1 MLTSNICEKNLVF
14 LVKTH
19 HVLPNEVFL
28 KQRFHLVAIQT
39 LLQTKITFLYPFP
52 RFMQLSNFPTY
63 ISTSFKHKGVPD
75 LVKELSNQ
83 TDRGDTYWY
92 HILVK

>member
-14 LVKTH
+14 LVTTH

-39 LLQTKITFLYPFP
+39 LLQIEITFLYPFP
-52 RFMQLSNFPTY
+52 RFMQLSNFPT
-63 ISTSFKHKGVPD
+63 
-75 LVKELSNQ
+75 
-83 TDRGDTYWY
+83 
-92 HILVK
+92 